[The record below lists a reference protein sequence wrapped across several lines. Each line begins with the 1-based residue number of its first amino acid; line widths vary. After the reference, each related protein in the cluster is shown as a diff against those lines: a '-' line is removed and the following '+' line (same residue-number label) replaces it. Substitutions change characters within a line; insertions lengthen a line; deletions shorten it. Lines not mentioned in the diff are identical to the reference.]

1 MLKLTGNVGKSIIVD
16 AIKKYNNARVYSYDK
31 ELIPIMESY
40 HVNSDECSV
49 KEFCEYILEDID
61 SLSSEQLP
69 VNMVVVYTNL
79 IDKHDITMVED
90 YANTL
95 ESEGKVGTVVV
106 TSKIWDRSDNMT
118 VNELID
124 KLSEIEDKSQ
134 RVVIEC
140 IGNHKVYDANEIVG
154 ADIPKD
160 DSCKEYE
167 KGILISNV

>member
-1 MLKLTGNVGKSIIVD
+1 MIKISGNVGKSIIVD

-40 HVNSDECSV
+40 HVNSSECSI

-69 VNMVVVYTNL
+69 VNMVVIYTNL
-79 IDKHDITMVED
+79 TDKHDITMVED

-95 ESEGKVGTVVV
+95 EFEGKVGTVVV
-106 TSKIWDRSDNMT
+106 TSKIWDWSDNMT

-124 KLSEIEDKSQ
+124 KLSEIEDNSQ

-140 IGNHKVYDANEIVG
+140 IGNHKVYDVNEIVG